1 MIKEGDNMNFEKY
14 GYTKDELLDALSD
27 AMNALEDSHNQGL
40 DFLDDF
46 TSVDERLDTIWTI
59 IKDLGE

>member
-1 MIKEGDNMNFEKY
+1 MNFEKY
-14 GYTKDELLDALSD
+14 GYTKDELLDAVSD

-46 TSVDERLDTIWTI
+46 ASVDERLDTIWTI
-59 IKDLGE
+59 LNTEGE